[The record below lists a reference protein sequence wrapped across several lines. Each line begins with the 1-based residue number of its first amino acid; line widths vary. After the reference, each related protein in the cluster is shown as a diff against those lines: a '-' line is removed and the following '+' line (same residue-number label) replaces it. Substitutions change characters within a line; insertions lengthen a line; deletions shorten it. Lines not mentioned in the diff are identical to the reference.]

1 MLMQRCA
8 SSVAEGLEEAR
19 LCGLGSVDDGA
30 PVLEDDPMQAAL
42 TSRLYGDLPLGTSDQ
57 QAQ

>member
-1 MLMQRCA
+1 MQRCA

>member
-8 SSVAEGLEEAR
+8 SSVADVREEAR

-30 PVLEDDPMQAAL
+30 PVLEDCQSARAEATVASL
-42 TSRLYGDLPLGTSDQ
+42 RHDL
-57 QAQ
+57 